1 MHFRAKKQD
10 MKKHPN
16 SKNHLDSSVKSM
28 NSYASEIL
36 REINSSHFYSKKARS
51 CSFREINP
59 LKTSLSKR

>member
-36 REINSSHFYSKKARS
+36 REINSSHFTLKKRDHAQKFS
-51 CSFREINP
+51 VKST
-59 LKTSLSKR
+59 L